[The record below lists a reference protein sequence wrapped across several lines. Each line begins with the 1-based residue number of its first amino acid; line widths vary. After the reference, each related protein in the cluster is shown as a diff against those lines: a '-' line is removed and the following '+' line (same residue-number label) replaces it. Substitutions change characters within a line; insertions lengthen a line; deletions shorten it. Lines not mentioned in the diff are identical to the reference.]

1 MSRFLVFAA
10 LCALVLAAV
19 SCTALAQ
26 ARPPA
31 FVAGEPIAIRDDVS
45 QDGIVRL
52 KTGVWRRTYEV
63 PGADVDE
70 IARNLDALRVN
81 AGHGDFNAQ
90 TKWDLRWSMRYKQEG
105 PVCNLTAV
113 TLEYY
118 AVVTL
123 PALVSEASLASAD
136 LERWYRFADA
146 IEAHEMAHVEREI
159 AGAEG
164 LRQSLLG
171 LPPQTDCQAMAARV
185 SEMGEQAKDSI
196 RRVDQAFDAETEHGA
211 LEGAT
216 FP

>member
-1 MSRFLVFAA
+1 MSRFLGFAA
-10 LCALVLAAV
+10 LCALVLTAV

-31 FVAGEPIAIRDDVS
+31 FVASEPIAMRDEVS
-45 QDGIVRL
+45 QDGVVRL
-52 KTGVWRRTYEV
+52 KTGVWRRTYKV
-63 PGADVDE
+63 PGTTVDE
-70 IARNLDALRVN
+70 IDRNLDALRVN

-90 TKWDLRWSMRYKQEG
+90 TKWDLRWSMRYRQEG
-105 PVCNLTAV
+105 PVCGLTAV

-123 PALVSEASLASAD
+123 PALVNEASLPPGD

-164 LRQSLLG
+164 LRQSLIS
-171 LPPQTDCQAMAARV
+171 LPPQPDCQTMAARV
-185 SEMGEQAKDSI
+185 SEMGEHAKESI
-196 RRVDQAFDAETEHGA
+196 RHADQAFDAETEHGA
-211 LEGAT
+211 REGAT